1 MTIAHYICYN
11 SIIYD
16 MYTYIYIYIF
26 ATIPYSMIYDTHY
39 ITYMIYYDIIYVCAI
54 IPFLQY
60 DILLLLIITNYY

>member
-1 MTIAHYICYN
+1 
-11 SIIYD
+11 
-16 MYTYIYIYIF
+16 
-26 ATIPYSMIYDTHY
+26 MIYDTHY